1 MTADFSQLDKLA
13 VSTDKKVEYEL
24 FELEGAP
31 LLTVCCAQDNEDY
44 LNKIRSQRSQ
54 IERKVRKIQA
64 KQKKSRRLR
73 PTDIIQEL
81 MRPVDVECY
90 PGTVV
95 KAWDKNIVDST
106 GAKVAFTDD
115 NCSAFLAKLPNHIF
129 DPLRIFVADPNNFL
143 DIDDISVDP
152 DEMEEIAGNLRSG

>member
-1 MTADFSQLDKLA
+1 MTRPDFSQLDRLA
-13 VSTDKKVEYEL
+13 ATTDKKVEYEL

-44 LNKIRSQRSQ
+44 LNKIRSQRSM
-54 IERKVRKIQA
+54 IERKVSRIQA

-81 MRPVDVECY
+81 MRPVDCECY
-90 PGTVV
+90 PGAVV
-95 KAWDKNIVDST
+95 KGWDKNIVDIT
-106 GAKVAFTDD
+106 GTKVPFTEE

-143 DIDDISVDP
+143 DLDEPRVDQ
-152 DEMEEIAGNLRSG
+152 DEMEEIAGN

>member
-1 MTADFSQLDKLA
+1 MTMPDFSQLDKLA
-13 VSTDKKVEYEL
+13 AVTDKKVEYEL
-24 FELEGAP
+24 FELQGAP

-54 IERKVRKIQA
+54 IERKVRRIQA

-81 MRPVDVECY
+81 MRPVDCECY

-95 KAWDKNIVDST
+95 KGWDKNIVDIT
-106 GAKVAFTDD
+106 GTKVPFTEE

-143 DIDDISVDP
+143 DIDDTLVDQ
-152 DEMEEIAGNLRSG
+152 DEMEEIAGN